1 MLHAIEH
8 HCFFRK
14 IDMTS
19 RFLLLC
25 KTPTRWPTI
34 WRLSVL
40 LAVSFVL
47 VVCFEYA
54 NLPAALLLGP
64 MITAI
69 ILAVSE
75 AGMTM
80 PKPLFLM
87 AQGILGMM
95 IANSLPLTVFAKIS
109 MEWPLFLIGTVST
122 IVASSF
128 LGWLLSR
135 SGLLPGTTA
144 IWGSSPG
151 AASAMTIMS
160 ESYGADM
167 RLVAFMQYLRVA
179 CCAIAATV
187 VAAVF
192 HVDGVTTESIDWL
205 GVPSWSGFAITLS
218 VILVV
223 SIIGVKLRLP
233 SGPLLLSLAI
243 GLVIKFTG
251 VLPIVLPHWCL
262 AISFAILGWGIGF
275 RFTRQVLQHAWHVFP
290 HVLGAILAL
299 IAINACLAML
309 LITFADIDPLTAF
322 LATSPGGA
330 DSVAIIAA
338 STSADVSFVMAM
350 QVARFLLVLI
360 AGPMLARWLSRNQD
374 D

>member
-1 MLHAIEH
+1 MISCLL
-8 HCFFRK
+8 
-14 IDMTS
+14 S
-19 RFLLLC
+19 RC
-25 KTPTRWPTI
+25 KTPSSWTTP
-34 WRLSVL
+34 WRLTVL
-40 LAVSFVL
+40 LVVSFVL

-69 ILAVSE
+69 MLATSG
-75 AGMTM
+75 AGITL
-80 PKPLFLM
+80 PKPMFLM

-109 MEWPLFLIGTVST
+109 QEWPLFLIGTVST
-122 IVASSF
+122 IVTSSF

-135 SGLLPGTTA
+135 TGLLPGTTA

-187 VAAVF
+187 VATVF
-192 HVDGVTTESIDWL
+192 HVDELIVEPTDWL
-205 GVPSWSGFAITLS
+205 GVSSWSGFTLTLAI
-218 VILVV
+218 ILVACV
-223 SIIGVKLRLP
+223 AGVILRLP
-233 SGPLLLSLAI
+233 SGPMLLALAV
-243 GLVIKFTG
+243 GLMIKFSG
-251 VLPIVLPHWCL
+251 ILPIVLPNWCL
-262 AISFAILGWGIGF
+262 AISFAVLGWSIGF
-275 RFTRQVLQHAWHVFP
+275 RFTRQVLRHAWYVFP

-299 IAINACLAML
+299 IAINACVAML
-309 LITFADIDPLTAF
+309 LISFADIDPLTAF

-338 STSADVSFVMAM
+338 STRADVSFVMAM
-350 QVARFLLVLI
+350 QVARFLLVLL
-360 AGPMLARWLSRNQD
+360 AGPMLARWLSSIKAI
-374 D
+374 

>member
-1 MLHAIEH
+1 MISA
-8 HCFFRK
+8 
-14 IDMTS
+14 
-19 RFLLLC
+19 FLLRC
-25 KTPTRWPTI
+25 KRPSVWPI
-34 WRLSVL
+34 HWRFTLL

-69 ILAVSE
+69 IFAVGG
-75 AGMTM
+75 AGIAM
-80 PKPLFLM
+80 PKPIFFL

-192 HVDGVTTESIDWL
+192 HVDGSVAESVDWL
-205 GVPSWSGFAITLS
+205 GVTSWLGFAITLS
-218 VILVV
+218 VILTT
-223 SIIGVKLRLP
+223 SIIGVALRLP

-243 GLVIKFTG
+243 GLAIKFSAI
-251 VLPIVLPHWCL
+251 LPIVLPNWCL
-262 AISFAILGWGIGF
+262 ALSFAVLGWGIGS

-360 AGPMLARWLSRNQD
+360 AGPILARWLSTPKPL
-374 D
+374 

>member
-1 MLHAIEH
+1 M
-8 HCFFRK
+8 R
-14 IDMTS
+14 S
-19 RFLLLC
+19 PFLSLC
-25 KTPTRWPTI
+25 KTPSRWPTS
-34 WRLSVL
+34 WRLMVL
-40 LAVSFVL
+40 LGVSFVL
-47 VVCFEYA
+47 VCVFEYVRI
-54 NLPAALLLGP
+54 PAALLLGP

-69 ILAVSE
+69 LLATSG
-75 AGMTM
+75 AGMTL
-80 PKPLFLM
+80 PKPLFLF

-109 MEWPLFLIGTVST
+109 LEWPLFLIGTVST
-122 IVASSF
+122 ILASSF

-135 SGLLPGTTA
+135 TGLLPGTTA

-179 CCAIAATV
+179 CCAVAATI
-187 VAAVF
+187 VATLF
-192 HVDGVTTESIDWL
+192 HVDDVSAVPTDWL
-205 GVPSWSGFAITLS
+205 GVSSWLGFSITLGIILLAS
-218 VILVV
+218 VA
-223 SIIGVKLRLP
+223 GVLLRLP
-233 SGPLLLSLAI
+233 SGPMLLSLSV

-251 VLPIVLPHWCL
+251 LLPIVLPSWCL
-262 AISFAILGWGIGF
+262 ALSFAVLGWGIGF
-275 RFTRQVLQHAWHVFP
+275 RFTRQVLHHAWHVFP
-290 HVLGAILAL
+290 HVLGAIIAL
-299 IAINACLAML
+299 ITINAGVAGL
-309 LITFADIDPLTAF
+309 LITFAGIDPLTAF

-360 AGPMLARWLSRNQD
+360 AGPMLARWLSRNQTA
-374 D
+374 